1 MMTSPSH
8 PTDAESGFRFVITP
22 RYTDLDTWRHVN
34 NSALYQFHIEA
45 RMQAWMATFG
55 RDSWFTDT
63 LHLRPLR
70 TITQYRL
77 VTHYGADVHC
87 QVRLL
92 ETSAYHYRV
101 RTELFQHQRCVGIQD
116 TVMGVFDGAERH
128 PLPESVLT
136 ALGEPEPG
144 AEPLPASPVAVV
156 PAGRGGYPIGR
167 TLTARYAD
175 FDADSLRAEAASAR
189 YMEQARFGTI
199 GELDFGGLGI
209 LIAALDMTFY
219 DHRPVGTSADLLT
232 GVSRIGNSSFN
243 VLTAALSDRGLHTVA
258 DSVMVMIDQQSGRP
272 TPITDSLR
280 TQLQGLQVN
289 LLH

>member
-1 MMTSPSH
+1 MTLQSH
-8 PTDAESGFRFVITP
+8 PADGDTGFRFVISP

-45 RMQAWMATFG
+45 RLQAWMARFG
-55 RDSWFTDT
+55 AESWFSDK

-70 TITQYRL
+70 TITHYRL
-77 VTHYGADVHC
+77 VTHYGADVTCH
-87 QVRLL
+87 VHLL
-92 ETSAYHYRV
+92 ETSTYHYRV

-116 TVMGVFDGAERH
+116 TVMGVFEGLERQ
-128 PLPESVLT
+128 PLPESIRVG
-136 ALGEPEPG
+136 LGEPEAA

-156 PAGRGGYPIGR
+156 PTGRGGYPIGR

-209 LIAALDMTFY
+209 LIAALDMSFY
-219 DHRPVGTSADLLT
+219 DHRPVGASVDLLT

-272 TPITDSLR
+272 TPITDALR
-280 TQLQGLQVN
+280 AQLKDLQVN
-289 LLH
+289 LLD